1 MFEFFSQEAKNVIQ
15 RAKEEAAKL
24 ESKKVDTEHI
34 LLALINTCSFVNE
47 ILRKKGIKIN
57 IVKERILNEIEKN
70 KEHVH
75 PTSIG
80 FSPLA
85 KRVLE
90 YALEEARVFKSP
102 FVEPEHIFIGLLRE
116 KFGSAAKIL
125 ASYGIDENF
134 VRREIEILKRQGY
147 SFKALPKVQTPNL
160 DKFGRDLTELARKGK
175 LDPVIGREKEIERVI
190 QILCRRIKNNPV
202 LIGEPGVGKTAI
214 VEGLAQK
221 IVNEE
226 VPYKLQN
233 KRIVALDLTSIVAG
247 TKYRGQFEERM
258 RDIINEVKKAKNVIL
273 FIDELHTIVGAGS
286 AEGTLDASNI
296 LKPALARGEI
306 QIIGAT
312 TIDEY
317 RKYIENDGALERRF
331 APILVEEPKI
341 EDAINILKGLKKR
354 FEDFHQV
361 KISNKAIEAAVKLS
375 ERYINDRKLPDKA
388 IDVLDEACAKVHINA
403 QKPPEK
409 ILKLEEKLKE
419 LEKQKNEA
427 LEKGDYR
434 KLYQIKDKEK
444 ELKEKFEKEK
454 AAWEK
459 TLTEKLPLVEIKD
472 IEKVISTWTGIP
484 IERIAQDEK
493 KKLSKLEEELSKRV
507 IGQKEAISLLAKA
520 IRRSRVGVRSNP
532 NKPIGVFLFL
542 GPTGVGKTELAK
554 AIAEY
559 LFGDEKALIRFDM
572 SEFMEKHSVSKLIG
586 APPGYVGYKEG
597 NSLVELVKRR
607 PYSVIL
613 FDEVEKAH
621 PDVLNILLQ
630 IAEDGRL
637 TDGSGRQVS
646 FKNTIIIMTSNLGAK
661 YIIKEKRSLGFDTK
675 SKEESFKEIKK
686 LVLNEVKKFFRPELL
701 NRIDA
706 LVVFKMLEK
715 EDIKKIILNEI
726 EKLNKELQEKKI
738 RVALSDKLIDFI
750 IQKEFKKEYGARTIK
765 RGIQKYV
772 EDVLA
777 DAFLLGEIEEGEG
790 EILLDLDE
798 EKQTVIIKK
807 SIDEKEFLSS
817 EKLEASEK

>member
-1 MFEFFSQEAKNVIQ
+1 MFENFSQEARNVIQ

-24 ESKKVDTEHI
+24 DSKKVDTEHI
-34 LLALINTCSFVNE
+34 LLALINTCPFVNE
-47 ILRKKGIKIN
+47 ILRKKGVDPNLI
-57 IVKERILNEIEKN
+57 KERILSILERSL
-70 KEHVH
+70 EHTN
-75 PTSIG
+75 PASIG
-80 FSPLA
+80 FSPIA

-90 YALEEARVFKSP
+90 YALEEARVLKSP

-116 KFGSAAKIL
+116 KFGNAAKIL
-125 ASYGIDENF
+125 LSYGIDENY
-134 VRREIEILKRQGY
+134 VRREIEILKKHGY
-147 SFKALPKVQTPNL
+147 SFKPAPKIQTPNV
-160 DKFGRDLTELARKGK
+160 DRFGKDLTALAKENK

-190 QILCRRIKNNPV
+190 QILCRRVKNNPV

-221 IVNEE
+221 IVKGE
-226 VPYKLQN
+226 VPEKLKN
-233 KRIVALDLTSIVAG
+233 KRIVSLDLASIVAG

-258 RDIINEVKKAKNVIL
+258 RDIINEVKKAKNIIL

-296 LKPALARGEI
+296 LKPALARSEI

-341 EDAINILKGLKKR
+341 EEAISILKGLKKR
-354 FEDFHQV
+354 FEDFHKV
-361 KISNKAIEAAVKLS
+361 IITDKAIEAAVKLS
-375 ERYINDRKLPDKA
+375 ERYITDRKLPDKA
-388 IDVLDEACAKVHINA
+388 IDVLDEACAKVHIA
-403 QKPPEK
+403 SQKLPDN
-409 ILKLEEKLKE
+409 ILKLKEKLREIDKE
-419 LEKQKNEA
+419 KKEA
-427 LEKGDYR
+427 LDKGDYKR
-434 KLYQIKDKEK
+434 LYQLKDEEELLREK
-444 ELKEKFEKEK
+444 LDQEIL
-454 AAWEK
+454 AWENRK
-459 TLTEKLPLVEIKD
+459 IKKLPTVDESA

-484 IERIAQDEK
+484 IERIAQSEK
-493 KKLSKLEEELSKRV
+493 MKLSKLEEELSKRV
-507 IGQKEAISLLAKA
+507 IGQKEAIEVLAKA
-520 IRRSRVGVRSNP
+520 IRRSRLGVRSNP
-532 NKPIGVFLFL
+532 NKPIGLFLFL

-554 AIAEY
+554 ALAEY

-586 APPGYVGYKEG
+586 APPGYVGYKESG
-597 NSLVELVKRR
+597 SLVELVKRK
-607 PYSVIL
+607 PYAVIL

-646 FKNTIIIMTSNLGAK
+646 FKNTVIIMTSNLGAK
-661 YIIKEKRSLGFDTK
+661 HIVKEKKNLGFDVQDE
-675 SKEESFKEIKK
+675 KENFKEIKK
-686 LVLNEVKKFFRPELL
+686 RVLKEVKKFFRPELL

-715 EDIKKIILNEI
+715 EDIKKIIFNEI
-726 EKLNKELQEKKI
+726 KKLNKELKEKGI
-738 RVALSDKLIDFI
+738 QIALSNRLVEFI

-765 RGIQKYV
+765 RGIQKYI
-772 EDVLA
+772 EDTLA
-777 DAFLLGEIEEGEG
+777 DALLLGEIEEGEG

-798 EKQTVIIKK
+798 KTKVVVIRKLLDEDEILKGDKYEKV
-807 SIDEKEFLSS
+807 
-817 EKLEASEK
+817 